1 MVSKARLLTGVAAVG
16 LAVIGASAVG
26 ALPAAAS
33 SSSVTASPA
42 KGLLTAA
49 QAEKLGFAKA
59 AGKPMSSSKT
69 GVSGCAKGAEVAFE
83 DTKGATGLIAEVL
96 VCSSTKGPA
105 SVLKNVKAATTSAP
119 LTPPRSL
126 GPTAVEKATDG
137 NTYAIYWQRG
147 KILELVAYDA
157 NVPASASST
166 TTTSVPAPPLTAAQQ
181 QILSK
186 AALQQDATVK

>member
-1 MVSKARLLTGVAAVG
+1 VT
-16 LAVIGASAVG
+16 SA
-26 ALPAAAS
+26 
-33 SSSVTASPA
+33 PA

-49 QAEKLGFAKA
+49 QAGKLGFAKT
-59 AGKPMSSSKT
+59 AGKPMTSSKT
-69 GVSGCAKGAEVAFE
+69 GVTGCAKGAEVAFE

-96 VCSSTKGPA
+96 VCSTTKGPA
-105 SVLKNVKAATTSAP
+105 GVIKNVKSATAASAL
-119 LTPPRSL
+119 LTPPKSL
-126 GPTAVEKATDG
+126 GATAVEKATDG